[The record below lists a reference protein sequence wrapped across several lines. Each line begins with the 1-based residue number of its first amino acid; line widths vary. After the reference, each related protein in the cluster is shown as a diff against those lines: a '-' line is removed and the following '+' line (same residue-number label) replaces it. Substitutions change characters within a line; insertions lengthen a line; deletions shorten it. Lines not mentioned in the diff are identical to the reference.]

1 MAHSSGEEA
10 GMLKLNAHEIIKEN
24 GRYFVQIAVLLGEAS
39 PAANIYP
46 LSYKTPIKLSQ
57 EPKGV

>member
-1 MAHSSGEEA
+1 
-10 GMLKLNAHEIIKEN
+10 MLKLNAHEIIKEN